1 MNPCHEYRADILL
14 YLDNALTGRQLEDF
28 RAHLSSC
35 PDCKAQLEEEL
46 ALSSLLRASRP
57 LYPAPDGLR
66 ARVAAAAAGHDS
78 ARTPEP
84 DLLHKAR
91 LRIFSQHV
99 RHVAQRAFG
108 WKTLTVTIFA
118 LVLCVLLAPAAL
130 RRARA
135 MAYVKTAIATHRS
148 YLNGELPLQIRS
160 DSPKIVTS
168 WFAGK
173 TTFHFQLPISPP
185 TLKGEPVY
193 RLTGGR
199 LVNYQ
204 GNSIALVTYETASEK
219 ISLLVASSTTAV
231 AAGGEQVRSGGL
243 TFHHHRDGSFN
254 VISWTNRGLTY
265 ALVSSL
271 SGSAQ
276 HSCLVCHQDIATQA
290 LPGRTTTG
298 FVSSGS
304 EKYGFVP
311 PVFFIRTRNRCE
323 NHTCGVTLALYTCG
337 RNSL

>member
-1 MNPCHEYRADILL
+1 
-14 YLDNALTGRQLEDF
+14 
-28 RAHLSSC
+28 
-35 PDCKAQLEEEL
+35 
-46 ALSSLLRASRP
+46 
-57 LYPAPDGLR
+57 
-66 ARVAAAAAGHDS
+66 
-78 ARTPEP
+78 
-84 DLLHKAR
+84 
-91 LRIFSQHV
+91 
-99 RHVAQRAFG
+99 
-108 WKTLTVTIFA
+108 
-118 LVLCVLLAPAAL
+118 
-130 RRARA
+130 

-148 YLNGELPLQIRS
+148 YLNDELSLQIRS
-160 DSPKIVTS
+160 DSPKIVTA

-185 TLKGEPVY
+185 TLKGKPVY

-204 GNSIALVTYETASEK
+204 GSSIALVTYETASEK

-231 AAGGEQVRSGGL
+231 ADGGEQVRSGGL
-243 TFHHHRDGSFN
+243 TFHRQSRGSFN
-254 VISWTNRGLTY
+254 VITWTNRGLTY

-304 EKYGFVP
+304 EKYGLFRRFSSFEQGIV
-311 PVFFIRTRNRCE
+311 VK
-323 NHTCGVTLALYTCG
+323 
-337 RNSL
+337 